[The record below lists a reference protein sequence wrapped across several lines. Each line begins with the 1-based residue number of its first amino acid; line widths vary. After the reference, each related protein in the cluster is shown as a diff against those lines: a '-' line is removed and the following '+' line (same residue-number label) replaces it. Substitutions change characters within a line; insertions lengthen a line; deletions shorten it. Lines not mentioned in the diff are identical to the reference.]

1 MVASLTT
8 EGHHAAHGTRNHRIR
23 GPGLTLVVMALLVA
37 LGSFGAGLLGALTG
51 LGGGIVVV
59 PMLTL
64 LFHVDLRYA
73 IGASLVSVIA
83 TSSGAASAYVRE
95 GYTNVR
101 IGIFLEV
108 ATTIG
113 ALAGAAL
120 ASVVPTSALA
130 VLFALVLLYTAWRSG
145 QAKEEH
151 LATEPHPWAVTM
163 RLNGSYPTPTG
174 EQSYAVQGVPQ
185 GFATMLVA
193 GVLSALLGI
202 GSGVVKVLA
211 MDRAMKLPFKVSTT
225 TSNFMIGVTAAA
237 SAGVYLHRGY
247 IEPEIAFPVML
258 GVLAGALLGARVL
271 ARAQTKW
278 LRKLF
283 TAVVAVLAVEMLY
296 KGLTGGM

>member
-1 MVASLTT
+1 VTLT
-8 EGHHAAHGTRNHRIR
+8 
-23 GPGLTLVVMALLVA
+23 VMALLVA

-120 ASVVPTSALA
+120 ATVVPTSALA
-130 VLFALVLLYTAWRSG
+130 VLFAIVLLYTAWRSG

-151 LATEPHPWAVTM
+151 LAATPHPWAVKM
-163 RLNGSYPTPTG
+163 RLNGSYPTPAG
-174 EQSYAVQGVPQ
+174 DQSYAVQGVPT
-185 GFATMLVA
+185 GFVTMFAA
-193 GVLSALLGI
+193 GILSALLGI

-247 IEPEIAFPVML
+247 IEPEVAFPVML

-271 ARAQTKW
+271 ARARTEW
-278 LRKLF
+278 LRRLF
-283 TAVVAVLAVEMLY
+283 TVVVAVLAIEMLY
-296 KGLTGGM
+296 KGLTGGL